1 RVSYSVNAHCVSVV
15 PKIDVLDTYADIP
28 FCTEYK
34 YKGSVLTEFPAEAD
48 VLAEIEPVYRQLP
61 GWQTS
66 TGGLRE
72 GKEPPVNAQDY
83 LKFLADY
90 LGCPI
95 GMVSTGPGRDETI
108 RLRDV

>member
-1 RVSYSVNAHCVSVV
+1 MINAPDLAVV
-15 PKIDVLDTYADIP
+15 TKVDVLDTFAEIP

-34 YKGSVLTEFPAEAD
+34 YKGSVLTEFPAESD

-61 GWQTS
+61 GWQAS
-66 TGGLRE
+66 TAGIRE
-72 GKEPPVNAQDY
+72 WKQLPVKAQDY
-83 LKFLADY
+83 LKFLSDY
-90 LGCPI
+90 LECPI